1 MSDGSSDQTTSD
13 VVVKDNGT
21 AHQYEAHI
29 GDELAGLTTYRR
41 EDGKIVFLHA
51 EVYPK
56 WEGRGVGSELARGAL
71 DDAVSQQLTIT
82 PQCPFIADYISRNP
96 SYLQHVDDDD
106 RQRIEAEIATGP
118 DDEVA

>member
-1 MSDGSSDQTTSD
+1 MTDGANNVTTPH
-13 VVVKDNGT
+13 VVVKDNDA

-41 EDGKIVFLHA
+41 DGREIVFLHA

-56 WEGRGVGSELARGAL
+56 WEGQGVGSELARGAL
-71 DDAVSQQLTIT
+71 DDAVSRHLTIT
-82 PQCPFIADYISRNP
+82 PQCPFIAEYISRNP
-96 SYLQHVDDDD
+96 SYLQYVDDAH

-118 DDEVA
+118 DEVA

>member
-1 MSDGSSDQTTSD
+1 MSDGSNDETPD
-13 VVVKDNGT
+13 VVVKDND
-21 AHQYEAHI
+21 AANQYEAHV

-41 EDGKIVFLHA
+41 DADTIVFLHA

-56 WEGRGVGSELARGAL
+56 WEGRGVGSELAREAL
-71 DDAVSQQLTIT
+71 DHAVSHGLTIT
-82 PQCPFIADYISRNP
+82 PQCPFIADYISRHP
-96 SYLQHVDDDD
+96 SYLQYVDDTH